1 MQIFI
6 GNLAYATTHQGLR
19 QAFEAYGTVEG
30 VSIPLDWAT
39 GGSRGFGFVEM
50 PNAMEAAAAI
60 AGLDGTA
67 LEGRMLR
74 VSEAR
79 PRAEWGGSQPP
90 REERHPRG

>member
-60 AGLDGTA
+60 ASPTY
-67 LEGRMLR
+67 
-74 VSEAR
+74 EAA
-79 PRAEWGGSQPP
+79 PRSVVVLFEPVGG
-90 REERHPRG
+90 EAKDW